1 MGTHPKA
8 PAMIASSGEKL
19 SDFLSSKK
27 GELGD
32 VITTQFGQNL
42 PFLLKILSVN
52 QALSIQ
58 GKITH
63 ILNVSIDLILLQKI
77 ALESKLS
84 LSPQVLWEL
93 LRFRNNL
100 KIKLIRQ
107 RNTPKNCTPLT
118 RLTIPMPI
126 TSPKCALRWR
136 SSPVSVVSDPNQSG
150 NSSIFGRLRTN
161 HTNQICR
168 LKSWLHFGSTFYIEL
183 WLKNWVI
190 P

>member
-84 LSPQVLWEL
+84 LSPQVL
-93 LRFRNNL
+93 
-100 KIKLIRQ
+100 
-107 RNTPKNCTPLT
+107 
-118 RLTIPMPI
+118 
-126 TSPKCALRWR
+126 
-136 SSPVSVVSDPNQSG
+136 
-150 NSSIFGRLRTN
+150 
-161 HTNQICR
+161 
-168 LKSWLHFGSTFYIEL
+168 
-183 WLKNWVI
+183 
-190 P
+190 